1 MESLSLYELNNLVRG
16 VLSHSMPQ
24 PYWVRAEVSSL
35 SDARGHCFLELV
47 EKGDDGRLLIA
58 KAHAQVWARKWTF
71 LQAYFTQQT
80 GQVLKVGMKVMLQV
94 EVTFHE
100 LYGYSLNVVDIE
112 PSYTLG
118 DMARHRQEIMRRLE
132 QEGVADM
139 NRQLPL
145 PRLLRR
151 VAVISSEN
159 AAGYGDFYHQLTN
172 NRDGLAFDIR
182 LFPAV
187 MQGDGVEHSVI
198 TALNDIAANLDG
210 WDVVVIIRGGGAVS
224 DLSGFDSLALAEN
237 VAQYPLPIIVGIGHE
252 RDETVLDWIAHTR
265 VKTPTA
271 AAEFLIHH
279 QKAEKE
285 AVEQMAL
292 SLFEQVRRRMLDE
305 RNHLD
310 TLVRELP
317 LRFSV
322 ACQQRS
328 MKETKCLNNLT
339 QLCRQILSSATNKLS
354 LLDQRAALSAKQL
367 LLRQQHNLQMM
378 AQQVDSAD
386 PKRLLQLGYSI
397 TRRNG
402 HVVKDKSEIQAGDVL
417 TTELAQGMVES
428 VVRQ

>member
-1 MESLSLYELNNLVRG
+1 MESLSLHELNGLVHD
-16 VLSHSMPQ
+16 VLAHSMSQ

-35 SDARGHCFLELV
+35 SDARGHCYLELV
-47 EKGDDGRLLIA
+47 EKGDDGSALIA
-58 KAHAQVWARKWTF
+58 KARAQVWARRWTL
-71 LQAYFTQQT
+71 LQAYFTQET

-118 DMARHRQEIMRRLE
+118 DMARHRLEIMRTLK

-139 NRQLPL
+139 NKQLTL

-151 VAVISSEN
+151 VAVISSEH
-159 AAGYGDFYHQLTN
+159 AAGYGDFYHQLTH

-187 MQGDGVEHSVI
+187 MQGDGVEQSLI
-198 TALNDIAANLDG
+198 NALNDIAANLDN

-224 DLSGFDSLALAEN
+224 DLSGFDSLELAEN

-292 SLFEQVRRRMLDE
+292 SLFELVRRRMSDE

-317 LRFSV
+317 LRFTM

-328 MKETKCLNNLT
+328 MKETKCLNKLT
-339 QLCRQILSSATNKLS
+339 QLCRQLLSSATNRLA

-367 LLRQQHNLQMM
+367 LLRQQHTVQMM
-378 AQQVDSAD
+378 AKQVDSAD
-386 PKRLLQLGYSI
+386 PWRLLQLGYSI

-402 HVVKDKSEIQAGDVL
+402 HVVKDKADIHAGDVL
-417 TTELAQGMVES
+417 TTELAQGTVES
-428 VVRQ
+428 VVR